1 MKPIQPVQEEEPD
14 IVFGM
19 EEIGRL
25 IGRSPKEVS
34 YLLRRTNLLDGI
46 VKKVGHR
53 TTIGSRRLLHNL
65 AINALTRK

>member
-25 IGRSPKEVS
+25 IGRSPKEVG
-34 YLLRRTNLLDGI
+34 YLLHRTNLLDGV
-46 VKKVGHR
+46 VKRVGHK
-53 TTIGSRRLLHNL
+53 TTISSRRLLRNL